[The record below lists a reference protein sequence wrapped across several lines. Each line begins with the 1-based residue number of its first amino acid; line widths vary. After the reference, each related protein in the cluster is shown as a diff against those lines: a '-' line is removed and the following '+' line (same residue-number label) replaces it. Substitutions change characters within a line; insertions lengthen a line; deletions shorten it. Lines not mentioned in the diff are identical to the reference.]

1 MSINFY
7 RIMKGIL
14 WYLVKPK
21 DEEMYQRLGE
31 SQRKRRQKPDFKFYQ
46 LPKLFFVSSAVI
58 I

>member
-21 DEEMYQRLGE
+21 DEEMYRGN
-31 SQRKRRQKPDFKFYQ
+31 
-46 LPKLFFVSSAVI
+46 VSATWGI
-58 I
+58 AEGKKIKT

>member
-21 DEEMYQRLGE
+21 DEETHFESDLGN
-31 SQRKRRQKPDFKFYQ
+31 RRGKE
-46 LPKLFFVSSAVI
+46 
-58 I
+58 